1 MKNIFILLLVISFT
15 SCLDES
21 KEGKAKN
28 LIKKHLKET
37 LNDYDNYS
45 AVSYSAVDSLFTKW
59 TLPEEL
65 RPTVKELAQCAE
77 SINQSGYKNITI
89 TSDANSFLKD
99 FEKLYDEKY
108 RKNKSIDFLK
118 KEEKW
123 KQLWTEFK
131 HHQDIIE
138 ESKKN
143 FKPKFIGW
151 KMTHKYRAKNQYD
164 ATILQNRQFSFNED
178 ITQVTGV
185 EVLNVD

>member
-15 SCLDES
+15 SCFES

-77 SINQSGYKNITI
+77 NLNKSGGYQNITS
-89 TSDANSFLKD
+89 TSNGDYHLKTLNN
-99 FEKLYDEKY
+99 FFG
-108 RKNKSIDFLK
+108 KNASAESIK
-118 KEEKW
+118 KVEKW